1 MLYIC
6 WVKVL
11 IGILREGITAQVGNV
26 LMVALLPAGGWGLVG
41 LHGLVAPPDG
51 GHRTVFGG
59 DQVDGQTRGDGLVWT
74 KSHATD
80 NVLPLIFNETE
91 EVTLVRARQIAEL
104 SYGLQRSFGYAPN
117 TAFPGVVAN
126 SRDRLGGFQLFISN
140 VRTPPF
146 TEIGSSF
153 EA

>member
-1 MLYIC
+1 M
-6 WVKVL
+6 L

-41 LHGLVAPPDG
+41 LHGLVAPPDDLEEIKWMVKLG
-51 GHRTVFGG
+51 EMGWCGRT
-59 DQVDGQTRGDGLVWT
+59 
-74 KSHATD
+74 TD
-80 NVLPLIFNETE
+80 NVLPLIFTETE

-104 SYGLQRSFGYAPN
+104 SYGLQCSFGYAPN
-117 TAFPGVVAN
+117 TAFPGVVVN
-126 SRDRLGGFQLFISN
+126 SPDRLGGFQLFISN